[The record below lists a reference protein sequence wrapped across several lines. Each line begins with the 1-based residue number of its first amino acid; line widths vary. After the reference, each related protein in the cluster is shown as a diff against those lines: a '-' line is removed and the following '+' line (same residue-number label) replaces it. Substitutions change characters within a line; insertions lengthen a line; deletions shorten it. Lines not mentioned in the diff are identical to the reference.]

1 MTPKINILSTIHV
14 CEWSLNEEDKECDM
28 SSPVTFTSFQFSL
41 SFQEHY
47 KFTIMKKSCGDF

>member
-28 SSPVTFTSFQFSL
+28 SSPVTFTSF
-41 SFQEHY
+41 
-47 KFTIMKKSCGDF
+47 